1 MDLKIGSNAFRNT
14 NGIVA
19 IQGVEQLV
27 LEWHPDQHQLLVTL
41 DLYNE
46 HGQRMG
52 HVRRNRLALDA
63 KNTFECS
70 SGPETPS
77 LFTPH
82 PWVKIVAKKTRE
94 VILDVSVVDTES
106 IAISQGR
113 FHTHQ
118 GSLVEINSHV
128 CRVGE
133 GTALFGE
140 VKEMDGG
147 VLKLD

>member
-19 IQGVEQLV
+19 IQGKEQLV

-46 HGQRMG
+46 QGRRIG
-52 HVRRNRLALDA
+52 HVRRNRLALGA
-63 KNTFECS
+63 KDTFDCS

-77 LFTPH
+77 LFAPQ
-82 PWVKIVAKKTRE
+82 PWVKIVAKKTEE
-94 VILDVSVVDTES
+94 VVLEVSVVDAGT
-106 IAISQGR
+106 IAISEGR
-113 FHTHQ
+113 FYTHK

-147 VLKLD
+147 VLKLE